1 MDAIAALEPVDQRGL
16 DEATLARS
24 ILDKLIYAVGR
35 DPERAGS
42 RDWGV
47 ALSLAVRDRI
57 VDRWMPSTRRSAQDG
72 RKRVYYLSMEF
83 LIGRLLRD
91 SMANLGITEPCRA
104 GLARLGVDF
113 DEVLESEPDA
123 ALGNGGLGRLAACFL
138 ESMSR
143 LGIATYGYGIR
154 YEHGLFRQS
163 FRDGWQTEDVEDWL
177 TMGHP
182 WEFERPEVIYPIAFG
197 GTVEGGPDGGPIWRP
212 SEQVLAKAYDT
223 PIPGWRGEHVNTLR
237 LWAAQPA
244 QLLDLDRFNR
254 GKFLEAAE
262 RRVLAETISRIL
274 YPNDSTPEGQAL
286 RLKQE
291 YFFTSA
297 SLQDVVRRF
306 AYEHGDFSALPDH
319 VAIQLNDTHPAIAVP
334 ELILLL
340 TERQGMPLEAAIETT
355 RGCISYTNHT
365 LLPEALECWPIGL
378 FGNILPRHLEI
389 IRQLNDRFLVSLPI
403 ETDRREVGVIADD
416 SVRMGHLAFI
426 GSHKVNGV
434 SALHT
439 DLMKQTVFRGL
450 HALFPDRIVNQ
461 TNGITPRRWLY
472 ECNPGLAR
480 LVTEAIGERWVT
492 DLEQIEALAGYAD
505 DPAFRAGF
513 ADVKLANKERLAAA
527 IRRRLDIAVD
537 PHALFDIH
545 IKRIH
550 EYKRQLLNILE
561 AAALYRSIRDD
572 PYRDWQPRVKIFAGK
587 AAPSYVMAKLII
599 KLIND
604 VARVVNADPLVG
616 DRLKVVF
623 LPNYNVSLTESIIP
637 AADLSEQI
645 STAGMEAS
653 GTGNMKLALN
663 GALTIGTLDGANI
676 EIRELVGEDN
686 MFIFGL
692 TAEEVRERRANG
704 YQPRAELATTPA
716 LAEVIEAI
724 AAGAFSPDDPQRFR
738 PLIEHLVG
746 QDYFMVLADFATY
759 ADAQREVEEAY
770 REPAAWFRRA
780 ILNTAHVG
788 WFSSDRTIR
797 DYAGQIWQALPRDN
811 RQGGALMS

>member
-1 MDAIAALEPVDQRGL
+1 MDSVAALKPVDRRGL
-16 DEATLARS
+16 DEAALARS
-24 ILDKLIYAVGR
+24 VLEKLIYAVGR
-35 DPERAGS
+35 DPARAIS

-57 VDRWMPSTRRSAQDG
+57 VDCWMSSTRQTYRDG

-91 SMANLGITEPCRA
+91 SMANLGIIEPCRA
-104 GLARLGVDF
+104 ALATFGVDF

-138 ESMSR
+138 ESLSR
-143 LGIATYGYGIR
+143 LGITAYGYGIR

-163 FRDGWQTEDVEDWL
+163 FRDGWQAEDVEDWL

-182 WEFERPEVIYPIAFG
+182 WEFERPEVTYPIGFG
-197 GTVEGGPDGGPIWRP
+197 GVVESGPDGHPSWRP
-212 SEQVLAKAYDT
+212 SEQILAKAYDT
-223 PIPGWRGEHVNTLR
+223 PIPGWQGQHVNTLR
-237 LWAAQPA
+237 LWSAQPS

-262 RRVLAETISRIL
+262 RRVVAETISRIL
-274 YPNDSTPEGQAL
+274 YPNDSTPEGQEL

-297 SLQDVVRRF
+297 SLQDLVRRF
-306 AYEHGDFSALPDH
+306 AHEHSDLALLSDQ

-340 TERQGMPLEAAIETT
+340 VDRHGMPLDAAIETA

-365 LLPEALECWPIGL
+365 LLPEALECWPVGL
-378 FGNILPRHLEI
+378 FGSILPRHLQI
-389 IRQLNDRFLVSLPI
+389 IEQLNDRFLATLPI
-403 ETDRREVGVIADD
+403 TTEQREVGIIAND

-450 HALFPDRIVNQ
+450 HKLFPDRIVNQ

-480 LVTEAIGERWVT
+480 LVSDAIGDRWVA
-492 DLEQIEALAGYAD
+492 DLEQIEAVAGHAD
-505 DPAFRAGF
+505 DPAFRASF
-513 ADVKLANKERLAAA
+513 ADVKLANKERLATE

-537 PHALFDIH
+537 PRALFDIH

-561 AAALYRSIRDD
+561 AVALYRAIRDE
-572 PYRDWQPRVKIFAGK
+572 PYGDWQPRVKIFAGK

-616 DRLKVVF
+616 DRLKIVF
-623 LPNYNVSLTESIIP
+623 LPNYNVSLAEVIIP

-653 GTGNMKLALN
+653 GTGNMKLAVN
-663 GALTIGTLDGANI
+663 GALTVGTLDGANV
-676 EIRELVGEDN
+676 EIHERVGADN
-686 MFIFGL
+686 IFIFGL
-692 TAEEVRERRANG
+692 TAQEVMAKRANG
-704 YQPRAELATTPA
+704 YQPRAEIEAQPA
-716 LAEVIEAI
+716 LREALHEI
-724 AAGAFSPDDPQRFR
+724 AAGGFAQGGWQQVQ
-738 PLIEHLVG
+738 PLLDNLWHH
-746 QDYFMVLADFATY
+746 DHFMVAADFAAY
-759 ADAQREVEEAY
+759 AATQRRIDHAFADHAE
-770 REPAAWFRRA
+770 WTRRA
-780 ILNTAHVG
+780 VLNTARVG
-788 WFSSDRTIR
+788 WFSSDRAIR
-797 DYAGQIWQALPRDN
+797 GYARDIWQVPA
-811 RQGGALMS
+811 G